1 MPVKLPQND
10 SWGQKYSNRARV
22 LVGASFRQKSLKIGS
37 ILSNVSTLKV
47 KESTH
52 KKDRSRPL
60 YFPVHLIP
68 KHHRI
73 KNSNK
78 LEFDPFFS
86 KARIL
91 RHGSTNSIS
100 LQGKKKKRLKNGPQN
115 SIYPKKCKQF
125 PMAYAFVELIQF
137 AFYWLGIHPG
147 RME

>member
-37 ILSNVSTLKV
+37 ILSNVEKKLK
-47 KESTH
+47 KAH
-52 KKDRSRPL
+52 IKKKIQAFILSRSS
-60 YFPVHLIP
+60 HT
-68 KHHRI
+68 KTSRI

-78 LEFDPFFS
+78 LEFDSFFS

-100 LQGKKKKRLKNGPQN
+100 LQGKKKKKRLKNGPRN
-115 SIYPKKCKQF
+115 SIFPKKCKQF